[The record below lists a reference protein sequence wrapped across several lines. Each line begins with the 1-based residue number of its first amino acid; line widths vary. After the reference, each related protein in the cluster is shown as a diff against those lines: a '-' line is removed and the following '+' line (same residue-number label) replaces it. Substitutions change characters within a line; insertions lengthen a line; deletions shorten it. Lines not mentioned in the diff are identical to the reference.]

1 MVNGA
6 ENAKLVQSLNITDLP
21 RLVLY
26 PKGSNVYIE
35 FPTGVYINGINT
47 RRFAS
52 KYTGTLYITPSSFL
66 DFDKRALQF
75 VKATK
80 AEQEVLLKEAEE
92 KIKAEVP
99 DNANEKTKKLA
110 DTYLKTMQK
119 IIEKGKTYV
128 TEEMSRLDSLL
139 QGREQ
144 SSKKSLEFNERKNV
158 LYHFDFDIDLLFQ
171 VDNYDSSMGIGGVH
185 PHPDLWKWWVC
196 GGGGLDSLGA
206 VALREEEPI
215 IVEIL
220 NDYRGE
226 GDGSQEYLMNC
237 REIYLDGEHVYK

>member
-1 MVNGA
+1 MDDENLLFAQVMVNGA

-21 RLVLY
+21 CLVLY
-26 PKGSNVYIE
+26 PKGSNVYKK

-99 DNANEKTKKLA
+99 DNANERTKKLA

-158 LYHFDFDIDLLFQ
+158 LHHFDFDIDLLFQ

-185 PHPDLWKWWVC
+185 PHP
-196 GGGGLDSLGA
+196 
-206 VALREEEPI
+206 EF
-215 IVEIL
+215 
-220 NDYRGE
+220 
-226 GDGSQEYLMNC
+226 
-237 REIYLDGEHVYK
+237 